1 MSSDTSSCARAAGQF
16 NESLECVAQ
25 VANLLQV
32 LTKRIRL
39 WPRADDEHIA
49 RIQPAIEAL
58 VKQNAINEAAQSHAD
73 GHQADRFKHDA
84 AGNGFSSDQIERA
97 GEEQA
102 GGQAG
107 LGAHSLF
114 VEKICHVHRRVEM
127 QTPAGDN
134 ESEGKAA

>member
-1 MSSDTSSCARAAGQF
+1 M
-16 NESLECVAQ
+16 
-25 VANLLQV
+25 

-39 WPRADDEHIA
+39 WTRADDEHIA
-49 RIQPAIEAL
+49 GIEPAIETL
-58 VKQNAINEAAQSHAD
+58 VKQNAIDEAAEAQAD
-73 GHQADRFKHDA
+73 GHKADRFKHNA

-102 GGQAG
+102 GSQAG

-114 VEKICHVHRRVEM
+114 VEKVCHVHRRVEM

-134 ESEGKAA
+134 ESDREAA